1 MQVNVVPEWNMFKEW
16 KKKKLL
22 NKNFLLLSSQ
32 SATNS
37 FLPILIS
44 QIVIFYTSAVPV
56 MLQLVLTEMLS
67 FLP

>member
-1 MQVNVVPEWNMFKEW
+1 MKYVQRVE
-16 KKKKLL
+16 KKKLL